1 MSYRFLPSSHG
12 VGQLS
17 PWPPMARRGAQSCG
31 TTERSDANITALN
44 SGRLIT
50 PCRKMPRSLRRH
62 VVFHME
68 TLHHSAPDNST
79 TTQRISPISLISPH
93 LVLGKNQRQHVAL
106 FLNRTVCKLCSQ
118 FPVLIG
124 SHFWNLKRILRKDQ
138 SKLVDTNIPQ
148 QLPIQHHSQ
157 VRISAEI
164 WGPKIWTTPILFGF
178 LCGMIRYA
186 SFPDKPI

>member
-1 MSYRFLPSSHG
+1 
-12 VGQLS
+12 
-17 PWPPMARRGAQSCG
+17 MARRGAQSCG

-50 PCRKMPRSLRRH
+50 PCRTKTRSLRRH

-106 FLNRTVCKLCSQ
+106 FLNRTACKLCSQ

-124 SHFWNLKRILRKDQ
+124 SHFWNFKKKSETR
-138 SKLVDTNIPQ
+138 SK
-148 QLPIQHHSQ
+148 Q
-157 VRISAEI
+157 V
-164 WGPKIWTTPILFGF
+164 G
-178 LCGMIRYA
+178 RYQYSTAASDSA
-186 SFPDKPI
+186 SFAGQDFCGNLGS

>member
-1 MSYRFLPSSHG
+1 MGWDSYLRTWPVEAPSLAG
-12 VGQLS
+12 
-17 PWPPMARRGAQSCG
+17 
-31 TTERSDANITALN
+31 
-44 SGRLIT
+44 
-50 PCRKMPRSLRRH
+50 PRSVATLTSPPWTLGGWSLPAEKCHDRYETI

-79 TTQRISPISLISPH
+79 TTQQISPISPISLISPH

-178 LCGMIRYA
+178 LCGMIWYA